1 MKAKVA
7 VDTVQGK
14 AYFLIVNE
22 LKERDIPF
30 FSLIPG
36 QVVPSEVKLVV
47 TTEKEKALVNFG
59 RVLVFKSESELD
71 SLMNAVTIRLQG
83 KEAYEKIVI
92 GVDPGE
98 VFGLAVVADGKLVD
112 QANCLGPQETV
123 NKIKGILKNVNLSA
137 TAVKIKIG
145 NGVSAYKELI
155 EALDYL
161 VPAKVI
167 LEVVS
172 EAGTNRPLKKRSRGI
187 RHITSATRIA
197 ARAGNVYLRRKKNET
212 NS

>member
-1 MKAKVA
+1 MKVKVA
-7 VDTVQGK
+7 VVTVQGK

-30 FSLIPG
+30 FSLLPG
-36 QVVPSEVKLVV
+36 QVVPSEVELVV
-47 TTEKEKALVNFG
+47 TTEKEKPLVNFG

-71 SLMNAVTIRLQG
+71 SLMSAVTIRLQG
-83 KEAYEKIVI
+83 KEAYEKIVV
-92 GVDPGE
+92 GVDPGQ
-98 VFGLAVVADGKLVD
+98 VFGLAVVADGKVID
-112 QANCLGPQETV
+112 KANCLGLQETV
-123 NKIKGILKNVNLSA
+123 NKIKSILKNINLSA

-155 EALDYL
+155 EALDYSA
-161 VPAKVI
+161 PAKVI

-172 EAGTNRPLKKRSRGI
+172 EAGTNRPLKKRSRSI

-197 ARAGNVYLRRKKNET
+197 ARAGYVYLRRKKNEA